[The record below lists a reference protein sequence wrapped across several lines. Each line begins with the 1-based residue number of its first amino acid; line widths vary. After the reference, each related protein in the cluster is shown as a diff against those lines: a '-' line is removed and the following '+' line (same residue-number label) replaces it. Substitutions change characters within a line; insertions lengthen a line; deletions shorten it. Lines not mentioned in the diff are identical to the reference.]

1 MRKIRRSAERGVGGA
16 EWLDSR
22 HTFSFANYYDPSHM
36 GFRSLRVINED
47 WIAPSM
53 GFGSHSHRDMEILTY
68 PIEGALEHRDSE
80 GNTSTLRP
88 GRVQLMRAGSGI
100 VHSEINPL
108 DDRTTHLLQIWIEP
122 DERGLSPSYQE
133 MNLELTPGVAVPVAS
148 KDGRAGGLDIHQDVT
163 ITATKL
169 GPGHELCQPL
179 LPNRHIWLHVIS
191 GSGTAW
197 DLKLEAGDGLA
208 VSDETKLVLGSR
220 EGMEYL
226 TFDLA

>member
-1 MRKIRRSAERGVGGA
+1 MRKIRRSAERGVGRL
-16 EWLDSR
+16 EWLDTR

-68 PIEGALEHRDSE
+68 PIEGALEHRDSK
-80 GNTSTLRP
+80 GNTSTLHP

-108 DDRTTHLLQIWIEP
+108 GDRTTHLLQIWIEP

-133 MNLELTPGVAVPVAS
+133 MNLDLTPGVTVPVAS
-148 KDGRAGGLDIHQDVT
+148 KDGLAGGLDIHQDVT
-163 ITATKL
+163 ITAAKL
-169 GPGHELCQPL
+169 CPGDELCQPL
-179 LPNRHIWLHVIS
+179 LPNRHVWLHVIS

-197 DLKLEAGDGLA
+197 DLNLEAGDGLA
-208 VSDETKLVLGSR
+208 VSDETKLLLGSS